1 MFGRAKQAQSTYQ
14 TVRQNLENT
23 MQRSRNSANS
33 SRRQMLKAGI
43 FGAVGIAGVAAVPN
57 VFAMGKGDVA
67 NDIKVLNN
75 ALFYEHQAIWA
86 YNFAA
91 GKLSKDKV
99 GQAVLAIALANQAD
113 HKQHRDT
120 LTAVVRQLGGS
131 PVGPKK
137 DYLET
142 VKPYL
147 ANGEGNLDSDVNI
160 AKLALALEVDAAI
173 AYGMEVAK
181 LKTPALVTA
190 GASIGSVEASHATV
204 IRYAFKTLGVD
215 IPVVPAAFVSQ
226 ATRSNWI
233 LKV

>member
-1 MFGRAKQAQSTYQ
+1 
-14 TVRQNLENT
+14 

-43 FGAVGIAGVAAVPN
+43 FGAVGIVGVAAVPE
-57 VFAMGKGDVA
+57 VFAQGKKGDVA

-86 YNFAA
+86 YGFAA

-131 PVGPKK
+131 PVAPKK

-173 AYGMEVAK
+173 AYGNEVAR
-181 LKTPALVTA
+181 LKTPALIMA
-190 GASIGSVEASHATV
+190 GASIGSVEACHATV

-215 IPVVPAAFVSQ
+215 IPIVPAAFVSQ
-226 ATRSNWI
+226 ATRSSWI

>member
-1 MFGRAKQAQSTYQ
+1 MFGRAEQAQNTYQ

-160 AKLALALEVDAAI
+160 AWK
-173 AYGMEVAK
+173 
-181 LKTPALVTA
+181 
-190 GASIGSVEASHATV
+190 
-204 IRYAFKTLGVD
+204 
-215 IPVVPAAFVSQ
+215 SQ
-226 ATRSNWI
+226 N
-233 LKV
+233 